1 MPNGSHDSRSEPEA
15 ASSTSPTLR
24 APLTQADRDFVGELF
39 ERHRLSLYRYLHGLL
54 RSREE
59 ASDVLQETYLRL
71 LRQPTF
77 EPIRANARAYLFQT
91 ATNLARDLFRHRAVR
106 RIDAERQ
113 AHPIDGSSAQDW
125 ASSPD
130 LVIEGDQLAA
140 AILDALKTMNPCI
153 REALLLYRL
162 RDMTHR
168 DIAIRMGVSTRTV
181 ERYVKEALTYIDRR
195 ITAVYEK

>member
-1 MPNGSHDSRSEPEA
+1 MRDGPHDSRSKPEA
-15 ASSTSPTLR
+15 PEAMPGSLR
-24 APLTQADRDFVGELF
+24 SPLTQAEREFVGELF
-39 ERHRLSLYRYLHGLL
+39 ERHRLSLYRYLYGLL

-59 ASDVLQETYLRL
+59 ASDILQETYLRL

-113 AHPIDGSSAQDW
+113 VYSLGAISAQDW
-125 ASSPD
+125 TSSPD
-130 LVIEGDQLAA
+130 LAIEGDQLAA
-140 AILDALKTMNPCI
+140 AILDALKTMNPSV

-168 DIAIRMGVSTRTV
+168 EIAVRMGVSTRTV
-181 ERYVKEALTYIDRR
+181 ERYVKEALAYIDQRVA
-195 ITAVYEK
+195 TML

>member
-1 MPNGSHDSRSEPEA
+1 MRDGPHDSSSKPEA
-15 ASSTSPTLR
+15 SEAMPASSRS
-24 APLTQADRDFVGELF
+24 PLTQAEREFVGELF
-39 ERHRLSLYRYLHGLL
+39 ERHRLSLYRYLYGLL

-59 ASDVLQETYLRL
+59 ASDILQETYLRL

-113 AHPIDGSSAQDW
+113 VYSVGAISAQDW
-125 ASSPD
+125 TSSPD
-130 LVIEGDQLAA
+130 LAIEGDQLAA
-140 AILDALKTMNPCI
+140 AILDALKTMNASV

-168 DIAIRMGVSTRTV
+168 EIAVRMGVSTRTV
-181 ERYVKEALTYIDRR
+181 ERYVKEALACIDRR
-195 ITAVYEK
+195 IAAML